1 MGRERGRGALEGVH
15 AVGLV
20 LARQAALV
28 ALAVGLD
35 VLLVVA
41 AQRLARL
48 RYIME
53 ILQHHKD
60 I

>member
-1 MGRERGRGALEGVH
+1 
-15 AVGLV
+15 V

-60 I
+60 ILS